1 MPIFE
6 APAVRVQSSLIT
18 LATYFIQHA
27 YLKPIIDFHTSEASF
42 IPLDH
47 PTTALYIRRDNG
59 KKQTLVNVFDQDGNK
74 AFTIERES
82 SLSPVWSLFRYPNR
96 QEVAT
101 IRAGFFLTAVDFH
114 GRGVG
119 MQHRQI
125 NSESGLTVGRMK
137 TFYLDDG
144 SKYGWTRGT
153 KYLERFIN
161 PGGADEEVRE
171 RIAKVRLMRQW
182 KFDYEMIIDENK
194 TDVVPALAT
203 GFVCMMTFW
212 GVGDITE
219 TVGPTK
225 LPAKGQ
231 ENVDWQEMKIEEKA
245 RTEEKEKSQ
254 VPNLT
259 LVVDSNNDADLIV
272 EKV

>member
-6 APAVRVQSSLIT
+6 APPVRVQSSLIT

-47 PTTALYIRRDNG
+47 PTTALYIRRDNS

-114 GRGVG
+114 GRGVA
-119 MQHRQI
+119 M
-125 NSESGLTVGRMK
+125 
-137 TFYLDDG
+137 
-144 SKYGWTRGT
+144 
-153 KYLERFIN
+153 
-161 PGGADEEVRE
+161 
-171 RIAKVRLMRQW
+171 
-182 KFDYEMIIDENK
+182 
-194 TDVVPALAT
+194 
-203 GFVCMMTFW
+203 
-212 GVGDITE
+212 
-219 TVGPTK
+219 
-225 LPAKGQ
+225 
-231 ENVDWQEMKIEEKA
+231 
-245 RTEEKEKSQ
+245 
-254 VPNLT
+254 
-259 LVVDSNNDADLIV
+259 
-272 EKV
+272 